1 MTIREF
7 LLCAAEAKPL
17 SEAAAQRIF
26 LSVLEIIRRDSPEE
40 PTEPPEER

>member
-17 SEAAAQRIF
+17 SEVVAQKILLR
-26 LSVLEIIRRDSPEE
+26 VLEIIRRDSPEE
-40 PTEPPEER
+40 PTELQEEQ